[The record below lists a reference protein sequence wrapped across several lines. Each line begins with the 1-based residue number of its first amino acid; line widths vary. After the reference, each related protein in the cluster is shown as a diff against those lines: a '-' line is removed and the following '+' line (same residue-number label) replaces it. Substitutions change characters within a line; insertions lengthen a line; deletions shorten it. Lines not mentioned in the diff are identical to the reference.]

1 MTKLVHI
8 HGGSAFLAQLE
19 RAGLPGARLEW
30 IDVLTEGPVRDLGDT
45 RAERAERVRVL
56 EGLGIG
62 DAAARSAAQDAALDA
77 AVADGSELVLWFGD
91 DLFCQLIR
99 LRLLSRLDRDGVLPR
114 MRLAGPGADDPDPGT
129 CRLEAMDAGAIA
141 RAFASRRPVDA
152 ETRDLALG
160 AWRAFTSEDWPALEA
175 LARTGTPPL
184 PALGP
189 ALARLLRERPDPAT
203 GLTATEA
210 AALVTL
216 DSGPQ
221 DGMSLFLG
229 AARLERRRWYTD
241 LMFLWMLRRL
251 ALRRE
256 PPLLL
261 EGEADSLEGVV
272 VRRTGAGDAL
282 RRRIARP

>member
-1 MTKLVHI
+1 MSQTV
-8 HGGSAFLAQLE
+8 
-19 RAGLPGARLEW
+19 
-30 IDVLTEGPVRDLGDT
+30 T
-45 RAERAERVRVL
+45 
-56 EGLGIG
+56 
-62 DAAARSAAQDAALDA
+62 AAAQAATATGPANDPVDA
-77 AVADGSELVLWFGD
+77 AVAQGSELVLWFGD

-99 LRLLSRLDRDGVLPR
+99 LRLLSRLDRDGALARV
-114 MRLAGPGADDPDPGT
+114 RLAGPGADDPDPGT

-141 RAFASRRPVDA
+141 RAFAVRRPVDA
-152 ETRDLALG
+152 ETRDLALR
-160 AWRAFTSEDWPALEA
+160 AWRGFTSEDWPALEA
-175 LARTGTPPL
+175 LARNGTPRL

-189 ALARLLRERPDPAT
+189 ALARLLRERPDPET

-210 AALVTL
+210 AALGTL

-251 ALRRE
+251 ALWRE
-256 PPLLL
+256 PPILL
-261 EGEADSLEGVV
+261 EGEADSLEGIV
-272 VRRTGAGDAL
+272 VRRTVAGDAL

>member
-19 RAGLPGARLEW
+19 RAGLPGARLPW
-30 IDVLTEGPVRDLGDT
+30 IDVLTEGPVRDRGDT
-45 RAERAERVRVL
+45 GAERAERVPVL
-56 EGLGIG
+56 EALGIG
-62 DAAARSAAQDAALDA
+62 DAAARTAAQDAALDA

-99 LRLLSRLDRDGVLPR
+99 LRLLSRLHRVGALARV
-114 MRLAGPGADDPDPGT
+114 RLAGPGADDPDPGT
-129 CRLEAMDAGAIA
+129 CRLEAMDASAIE
-141 RAFASRRPVDA
+141 RAMAARRPVDA

-160 AWRAFTSEDWPALEA
+160 TWRAFTSADWPTLER
-175 LARTGTPPL
+175 LARAGTPRL

-189 ALARLLRERPDPAT
+189 ALARLVLERPDPAT

-210 AALVTL
+210 AALVSL
-216 DSGPQ
+216 DGGPQ

-251 ALRRE
+251 AIRRE
-256 PPLLL
+256 PPILL

-272 VRRTGAGDAL
+272 VRLTEAGDAL
-282 RRRIARP
+282 RRRIAHP